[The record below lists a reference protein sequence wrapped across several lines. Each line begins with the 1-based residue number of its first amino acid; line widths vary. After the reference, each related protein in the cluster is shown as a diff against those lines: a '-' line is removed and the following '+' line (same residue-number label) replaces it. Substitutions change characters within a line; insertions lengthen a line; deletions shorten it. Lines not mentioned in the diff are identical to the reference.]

1 MKKKRYK
8 SAEDEVDVW
17 KRKLYDEIKDMNW
30 PQRWEY
36 IHRITIRAS
45 PDPKYCTVE
54 RRAEQ
59 RAYVQKA
66 LAKYRA
72 QKAAKKA
79 AEAAQ
84 AALVFSEDSA
94 EYNTQTT

>member
-1 MKKKRYK
+1 
-8 SAEDEVDVW
+8 
-17 KRKLYDEIKDMNW
+17 
-30 PQRWEY
+30 
-36 IHRITIRAS
+36 
-45 PDPKYCTVE
+45 
-54 RRAEQ
+54 
-59 RAYVQKA
+59 VQKA